1 MLSKEF
7 KTVRN
12 FVVDS
17 LLCVA
22 VSLNHQITPK
32 FTSLGYSDIEV
43 IYDGIGDKLGIFIQ
57 WSTTFVAG
65 IVIAFVR
72 HWELTFWLLAKKA
85 GLIVM
90 IKLLIKLLS
99 RLVSRLVSR
108 LLNKV
113 GGDTMRGYTE

>member
-1 MLSKEF
+1 M
-7 KTVRN
+7 
-12 FVVDS
+12 
-17 LLCVA
+17 CVA
-22 VSLNHQITPK
+22 VSLNHLITPK
-32 FTSLGYSDIEV
+32 FTSVGYSDIEV

-85 GLIVM
+85 SLVVM
-90 IKLLIKLLS
+90 IKLLIKLLSKLLS